1 MDLYTTCWRFYRRWL
16 ITPPSF
22 LYCIH
27 TLDSDS
33 LEGTRSKRMFPSK
46 CFLVKTVAT
55 HEMYFVIFIKYCV
68 FKKLSLYW
76 YKGFFCLFLSVKKLL
91 KKKETDFFVWSA
103 ALHVLLSNVH
113 DWLLLLLMINS
124 ALVCLSAGDEI
135 LTSVRHCSLWVR
147 VLCALYQKV
156 SVDPLCG

>member
-1 MDLYTTCWRFYRRWL
+1 MSYATCWRL
-16 ITPPSF
+16 LQKMTDNSTV
-22 LYCIH
+22 LIH
-27 TLDSDS
+27 TLD
-33 LEGTRSKRMFPSK
+33 TRSKRMFPSK

-76 YKGFFCLFLSVKKLL
+76 YKGFFFFLSVKKLL
-91 KKKETDFFVWSA
+91 KKGNTDFYVWSA

-135 LTSVRHCSLWVR
+135 LTSARHCSLWVR